1 MNWYKR
7 AQNKPISLGSYIGN
21 KFDIYFNGRGPYSY
35 IGEPWEYEQI
45 DWWLKSNK
53 KYKYKQVKSILDK
66 IAEKNKKIENKQKQL
81 F

>member
-21 KFDIYFNGRGPYSY
+21 QMEIYFNGRGPYYY
-35 IGEPWEYEQI
+35 IVEPPIYNQI
-45 DWWLKSNK
+45 EKLLKFNNFSK
-53 KYKYKQVKSILDK
+53 VSKILK
-66 IAEKNKKIENKQKQL
+66 EIAEKNKKIENKQKQL